1 MQNGRDPLLTV
12 KYFVQRYIG
21 KVITFL
27 RKFPPPKARAIRV
40 KEIAFAI
47 DRLLSEESTGNSG
60 LSQEEPKEISI
71 AVSATLLGVFS
82 GSGKA
87 VSV

>member
-40 KEIAFAI
+40 KEIAF